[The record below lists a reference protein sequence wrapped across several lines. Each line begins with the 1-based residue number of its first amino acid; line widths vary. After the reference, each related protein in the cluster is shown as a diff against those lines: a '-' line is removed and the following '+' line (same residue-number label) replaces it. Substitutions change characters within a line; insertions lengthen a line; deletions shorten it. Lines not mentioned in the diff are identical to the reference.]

1 MTVGSAKSTSS
12 SLYEPFGGPQ
22 TAVVVLDPDHS
33 RGLDSLGDELVEWM
47 SAVNPDWQPTLP
59 ASNTRP
65 IAAVR
70 THVNPDGRVSVDDP
84 MATGRAVFEIRR
96 RSGLDWDELATV
108 FGTSRSDLCNWANG
122 SAVSARDQ
130 TAVRR
135 TLVAIRH
142 VDHGSSRDTRSFIF
156 NKDNTTE
163 TSIFELLVDR
173 RFDEIMAMPSRT
185 IPPRPRPV
193 LSDEAKR
200 LRRPEPPMLLL
211 DADQSRPVIT
221 TVSRVA
227 DTMRAPPIEE

>member
-1 MTVGSAKSTSS
+1 MTAGHAMSTNSGLLKSGRSGGCDG
-12 SLYEPFGGPQ
+12 LGYEP
-22 TAVVVLDPDHS
+22 DD
-33 RGLDSLGDELVEWM
+33 WM
-47 SAVNPDWQPTLP
+47 SAVVPDWRPTVP
-59 ASNTRP
+59 ESNTRP
-65 IAAVR
+65 AVAVR
-70 THVNPDGRVSVDDP
+70 THVNPDGRVSVDDL

-108 FGTSRSDLCNWANG
+108 FGISRSDLCNWANG
-122 SAVSARDQ
+122 SAVSAGDQ

-142 VDHGSSRDTRSFIF
+142 VDHGSSRDTRNFIF
-156 NKDNTTE
+156 NKDKATG
-163 TSIFELLVDR
+163 TSVFGLLVES
-173 RFDEIMAMPSRT
+173 RFDEIMAIPSRT

-200 LRRPEPPMLLL
+200 LRHPEPPMLLL